1 MKAMSKVRLIF
12 GSISMSVVL
21 TAGFLGLATPAIAP
35 SKAEAKALVLRQYAN
50 ATQLSD
56 KDLVGLLQATG
67 FKGQSLK
74 YAWAIAKKESHGR
87 PLAYNGNSRTGDNSF
102 GLFQVNMLGSMGE
115 NRRSQFGLS
124 SNAELL
130 NPVVNAQVAYDMS
143 KGGKDWSAWKGTHQ
157 AIVQEWLTKYPYKCG
172 AASPVCCRPGW
183 RTTRTTELP
192 RGSCSRRL
200 RTRPRCSGA
209 RTCRSSSNTRPAT

>member
-1 MKAMSKVRLIF
+1 MTSWSDETMKAVSKVRLIL

-50 ATQLSD
+50 ATRLSD

-87 PLAYNGNSRTGDNSF
+87 PLAYNGNRRTGDNSF

-115 NRRSQFGLS
+115 DRRSQFGLS

-130 NPVVNAQVAYDMS
+130 NPVVNAQVAYHMS

-157 AIVQEWLTKYPYKCG
+157 AIVQEWLTKYPYKSTTKAHKSKATSKALPK
-172 AASPVCCRPGW
+172 AAH
-183 RTTRTTELP
+183 
-192 RGSCSRRL
+192 
-200 RTRPRCSGA
+200 
-209 RTCRSSSNTRPAT
+209 RSKSKALSKGKAQA

>member
-1 MKAMSKVRLIF
+1 MISWSDETMKAVSKVRLIL

-50 ATQLSD
+50 ATRLSD

-87 PLAYNGNSRTGDNSF
+87 PLAYNGNRRTGDNSF

-115 NRRSQFGLS
+115 DRRSQFGLS

-130 NPVVNAQVAYDMS
+130 NPVVNAQVAYHMS

-157 AIVQEWLTKYPYKCG
+157 AIVQEWLTKYPYKSTTKAHKSKATSKALPK
-172 AASPVCCRPGW
+172 AAH
-183 RTTRTTELP
+183 
-192 RGSCSRRL
+192 
-200 RTRPRCSGA
+200 
-209 RTCRSSSNTRPAT
+209 RSKSKALSKGKAQA